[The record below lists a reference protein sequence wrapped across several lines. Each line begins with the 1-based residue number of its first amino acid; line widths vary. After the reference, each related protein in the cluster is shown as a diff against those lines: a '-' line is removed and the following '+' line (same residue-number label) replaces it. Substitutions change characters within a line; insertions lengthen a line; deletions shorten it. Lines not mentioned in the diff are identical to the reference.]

1 MTIQAIHPRSIH
13 RGRRPAGHAGRIAGR
28 GFTLIEVIVVIVLIG
43 GILAIVGGKII
54 SNKKSAEAR
63 LAVTQLQSLSAQV
76 EQYQSDVGAYPET
89 LQELVSAPSNA
100 SGWLG
105 PYAKATDFN
114 DPWHHPIDY
123 RHPGDDDAPY
133 KLVSLGADGKAGGE
147 GVDKD
152 VSAP

>member
-1 MTIQAIHPRSIH
+1 MKTAPSF
-13 RGRRPAGHAGRIAGR
+13 RRRNA

-76 EQYQSDVGAYPET
+76 EQYQSDVGTYPES
-89 LQELVSAPSNA
+89 LQELVTAPGNA
-100 SGWLG
+100 AGWLG

-114 DPWHHPIDY
+114 DPWHHPIEY

-133 KLVSLGADGKAGGE
+133 KLTSLGADGKPGGE

>member
-1 MTIQAIHPRSIH
+1 MTIQLFSRVPLRRSLA
-13 RGRRPAGHAGRIAGR
+13 RGGRRVAAG

-54 SNKKSAEAR
+54 NNKKSAEAR
-63 LAVTQLQSLSAQV
+63 LAVTQLQSLSAQI
-76 EQYQSDVGAYPET
+76 EQYQSDVGSYPES
-89 LQELVSAPSNA
+89 LQELVSSPSNA
-100 SGWLG
+100 AGWLG

-114 DPWHHPIDY
+114 DPWHHPIEY

-133 KLVSLGADGKAGGE
+133 KLVSLGADGKPGGE